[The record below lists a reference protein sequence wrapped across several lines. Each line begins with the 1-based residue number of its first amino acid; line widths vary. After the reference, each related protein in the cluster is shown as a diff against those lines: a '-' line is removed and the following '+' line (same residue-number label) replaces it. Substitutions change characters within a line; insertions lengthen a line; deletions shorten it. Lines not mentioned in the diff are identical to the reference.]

1 MYPVHDVDAIL
12 LLAMSLAAKRR
23 PAELVEIIAAADL
36 AQGVIP
42 LEGKLI
48 ESFYRLSAYGLICEL
63 DGGYTLTAD
72 AQQIMTTGQRK
83 KAVPEKRI
91 FSIKENL
98 ADYHLNGEHAAIL
111 VTEEQIS
118 AAVAAHKAA
127 KITMGRSWLVPKP
140 KPVEDNNKRPG
151 SRKPFPFRSNK
162 K

>member
-42 LEGKLI
+42 LESKLI
-48 ESFYRLSAYGLICEL
+48 ESFYRLSAYGLICEME
-63 DGGYTLTAD
+63 GGYTLTPD

-83 KAVPEKRI
+83 KAEPEKRV

-98 ADYHLNGEHAAIL
+98 ADYHLKGEHPPIL
-111 VTEEQIS
+111 LTEEQLS
-118 AAVAAHKAA
+118 AAVLAHQAA
-127 KITMGRSWLVPKP
+127 KKSTGKNLLVPKA
-140 KPVEDNNKRPG
+140 KPEEDKNKRPG
-151 SRKPFPFRSNK
+151 QRKPFPFRSRK
-162 K
+162 T

>member
-48 ESFYRLSAYGLICEL
+48 ESFYRLSTYGLICQL

-98 ADYHLNGEHAAIL
+98 ADYHFNGEHAAIL
-111 VTEEQIS
+111 VTEAQVS
-118 AAVAAHKAA
+118 AAILAHQAA
-127 KITMGRSWLVPKP
+127 KNNMGRSWLVPKP
-140 KPVEDNNKRPG
+140 KPVGDNNKRLG
-151 SRKPFPFRSNK
+151 SRKPFPFHSHK

>member
-12 LLAMSLAAKRR
+12 LLALSLAAKRR

-42 LEGKLI
+42 LEAKLI

-63 DGGYTLTAD
+63 EGCYTLTAD

-98 ADYHLNGEHAAIL
+98 ADYHLNGEHTAIL
-111 VTEEQIS
+111 VTEAQVS
-118 AAVAAHKAA
+118 AAILAHQAA
-127 KITMGRSWLVPKP
+127 KKNMGRSWLVPKP
-140 KPVEDNNKRPG
+140 KPLEDNKRPG
-151 SRKPFPFRSNK
+151 SRKPFPFRSHK